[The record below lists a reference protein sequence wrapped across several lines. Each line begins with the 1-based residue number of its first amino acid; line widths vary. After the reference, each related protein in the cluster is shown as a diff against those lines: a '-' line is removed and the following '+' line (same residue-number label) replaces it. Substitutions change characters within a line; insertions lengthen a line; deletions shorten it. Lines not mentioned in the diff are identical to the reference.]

1 MQAWLN
7 DNPKVT
13 TGWRPTCDHYDDM
26 YLKLTPRPRSSRK
39 RAQQDAQFSW
49 WWRRVRKNAIPPGWF
64 SEEYQ
69 ELVPQDA
76 VVFDPF
82 VGSGTTVA
90 VAQQLGRR
98 GVGIDLSMP
107 YLHLARE
114 RTGAAAWSEWTRTKQ
129 SEGKKNGKEN
139 NLEDLPMFREMR

>member
-13 TGWRPTCDHYDDM
+13 TGWRPTCTHDND
-26 YLKLTPRPRSSRK
+26 P
-39 RAQQDAQFSW
+39 
-49 WWRRVRKNAIPPGWF
+49 IP
-64 SEEYQ
+64 
-69 ELVPQDA
+69 A
-76 VVFDPF
+76 TVFDPF

-98 GVGIDLSMP
+98 GVGIDLSLP

-114 RTGAAAWSEWTRTKQ
+114 RTGAAALAEWTRTKQ
-129 SEGKKNGKEN
+129 SEGKKNGKETM
-139 NLEDLPMFREMR
+139 LEDLPMFKVRE